1 MVTHILLFLIFTL
14 SIPSSIEPMYTFTP
28 QTNIRD
34 WRIVNDGV
42 MGGISRSSMSLTDAG
57 HGRFS
62 GQVSTA
68 NNGGFAS
75 VQLTKSVDRPKEKT
89 FVVLRVKGDGKRYEF
104 RLKSRIRQYE
114 SYVHTFAT
122 SGEWETIKLPIAEF
136 YPEFRGRRL
145 NGPNFKFDRIEQM
158 SVFIA
163 NGKEENFELLIDWIG
178 LE

>member
-1 MVTHILLFLIFTL
+1 MITSLSAILLLALSTPPPSDLIYAFST
-14 SIPSSIEPMYTFTP
+14 
-28 QTNIRD
+28 QTTIRE

-42 MGGISRSSMSLTDAG
+42 MGGISRSSMMLTDAG

-75 VQLTKSVDRPKEKT
+75 VQLTKAIDRPKEKS

-104 RLKSRIRQYE
+104 RLKNRVRNYE
-114 SYVHTFAT
+114 SYVHNFPTT
-122 SGEWETIKLPIAEF
+122 GDWETIRLPIADF

-145 NGPNFKFDRIEQM
+145 RGSNFNFDRIEQV
-158 SVFIA
+158 SIFIA
-163 NGKEENFELLIDWIG
+163 NGRAENFELLIDWIG

>member
-1 MVTHILLFLIFTL
+1 MDILYAFST
-14 SIPSSIEPMYTFTP
+14 
-28 QTNIRD
+28 QTNIRE

-42 MGGISRSSMSLTDAG
+42 MGGISRSSMTLTDAG

-75 VQLTKSVDRPKEKT
+75 VQLTRAFDRPKEKS

-104 RLKSRIRQYE
+104 RLKNRIRNYE
-114 SYVHTFAT
+114 SYVHTFST
-122 SGEWETIKLPIAEF
+122 TGDWETIRLPIADF

-145 NGPNFKFDRIEQM
+145 NGPNFNFDRIEQM

-163 NGKEENFELLIDWIG
+163 NGRSENFELRIEWIG
-178 LE
+178 ME

>member
-1 MVTHILLFLIFTL
+1 MDILYAFST
-14 SIPSSIEPMYTFTP
+14 
-28 QTNIRD
+28 QTNIRE

-42 MGGISRSSMSLTDAG
+42 MGGISRSSMTLTDAG

-75 VQLTKSVDRPKEKT
+75 VQLTRAFDRPKEKS

-104 RLKSRIRQYE
+104 RLKNRIRNYE
-114 SYVHTFAT
+114 SYVHTFPT
-122 SGEWETIKLPIAEF
+122 TGDWETIRLPIADF

-145 NGPNFKFDRIEQM
+145 NGPNFNFDRIEQM

-163 NGKEENFELLIDWIG
+163 NGRSENFELRIEWIG
-178 LE
+178 ME

>member
-1 MVTHILLFLIFTL
+1 MMYHILLFLIL
-14 SIPSSIEPMYTFTP
+14 SISIPSSIDPMYTFTP

-42 MGGISRSSMSLTDAG
+42 MGGISRSSMVLTDAG

-75 VQLTKSVDRPKEKT
+75 VQLTKAIGRPKDKA
-89 FVVLRVKGDGKRYEF
+89 FVVLRLKGDGKRYEF
-104 RLKSRIRQYE
+104 RLKNRIRQYE
-114 SYVHTFAT
+114 SYVHTFPT
-122 SGEWETIKLPIAEF
+122 SGEWETIRLPIAGF

-145 NGPNFKFDRIEQM
+145 NGSNFNFDRIEQM
-158 SVFIA
+158 SFFIA
-163 NGKEENFELLIDWIG
+163 NGRSENFELLIDWIG

>member
-1 MVTHILLFLIFTL
+1 MAYLLVLLTL
-14 SIPSSIEPMYTFTP
+14 SLSTAPPNDMLYAFGT

-42 MGGISRSSMSLTDAG
+42 MGGISRSSMVLTADG

-62 GQVSTA
+62 GQVSLA

-75 VQLTKSVDRPKEKT
+75 VQLTKTVGRPKEKA
-89 FVVLRVKGDGKRYEF
+89 FVVLRLKGDGKRYEF
-104 RLKSRIRQYE
+104 RLKNRVRQYE

-122 SGEWETIKLPIAEF
+122 SGEWETIRLPIADF
-136 YPEFRGRRL
+136 HPEFRGRRL
-145 NGPNFKFDRIEQM
+145 RGSNFNFDRIEEM

-163 NGKEENFELLIDWIG
+163 NAKAESFELLIDWIG

>member
-1 MVTHILLFLIFTL
+1 
-14 SIPSSIEPMYTFTP
+14 
-28 QTNIRD
+28 
-34 WRIVNDGV
+34 VNDGV

-62 GQVSTA
+62 GQVSLA

-75 VQLTKSVDRPKEKT
+75 IQLNKSTDRPKEKA

-104 RLKSRIRQYE
+104 RLKSRIWQRE
-114 SYVHTFAT
+114 SYVHIFPT
-122 SGEWETIKLPIAEF
+122 SGEWETIRLPIADF

-145 NGPNFKFDRIEQM
+145 NGANFNFDRFEQV
-158 SVFIA
+158 SFFIA
-163 NGKEENFELLIDWIG
+163 NGKAETFELLIDWIG